1 MTFWLNSVSVGIV
14 LGTPLAYAAL
24 GELIAE
30 RAGVMNLGVEG
41 MMLIGAVV
49 GFIVTVRTQNAFLGM
64 AGAVV
69 AGAALASVHAVMT
82 VGLRVN
88 QIVMGLTLTILGAGL
103 SAYLGAG
110 YAGRRPGGEINAIP
124 IPVLSQLPVIGS
136 VLFNHDVF
144 VYAVPF
150 IAIGIWLL
158 IYRTR
163 FGLWLR
169 AAGEQPAAADAS
181 GVPVFL
187 IRYLAV
193 IVGGGFAGLA
203 GAYFSVVYT
212 HSWAEGMTGGR
223 GWIAIALVIFGT
235 WNPIVVLVGALIFG
249 FVDGL
254 NFELQSVGVP
264 VSSHLLAMMP
274 YVFTLVVL
282 IITWTRLRRR
292 RVGMPEAL
300 GLPYEREAR

>member
-1 MTFWLNSVSVGIV
+1 MTFWTNALSVGII

-41 MMLIGAVV
+41 MMLMGAVV
-49 GFIVTVRTQNAFLGM
+49 GFIVAIATKNAVAAF
-64 AGAVV
+64 AASIA
-69 AGAALASVHAVMT
+69 AGAALAALHAVMT

-103 SAYLGAG
+103 SAYIGTG
-110 YAGRRPGGEINAIP
+110 YSGRRPEVHVTAIP
-124 IPVLSQLPVIGS
+124 VPGLSAIPALGQ
-136 VLFNHDVF
+136 VLFSHDVF
-144 VYAVPF
+144 VYAAPF
-150 IAIGIWLL
+150 LAVAIWLVL
-158 IYRTR
+158 HRSR
-163 FGLWLR
+163 FGLALR
-169 AAGEQPAAADAS
+169 AAGEAPGAADAS

-187 IRYLAV
+187 IRYVAV
-193 IVGGGFAGLA
+193 IAGGGLAGLA

-212 HSWAEGMTGGR
+212 QGWAEGLTNGR

-235 WNPIVVLVGALIFG
+235 WDPIVVLIGALLFG

-254 NFELQSVGVP
+254 KFQFQGIGVP
-264 VSSHLLAMMP
+264 VPTQFLAMMP

-282 IITWTRLRRR
+282 VATWTRMRHRH
-292 RVGMPEAL
+292 VGMPEAL

>member
-1 MTFWLNSVSVGIV
+1 MTFWVNSLSAGIV

-41 MMLIGAVV
+41 MMLMGAVV
-49 GFIVTVRTQNAFLGM
+49 GFIVTLGTHSAV
-64 AGAVV
+64 AGFAAAIA
-69 AGAALASVHAVMT
+69 AGAAMGALHALMT
-82 VGLRVN
+82 IGLRVN
-88 QIVMGLTLTILGAGL
+88 QIVMGLTLTILGGGL
-103 SAYLGAG
+103 SAYIGTG
-110 YAGRRPGGEINAIP
+110 YSGRRPEVDISAVPLPGLSSL
-124 IPVLSQLPVIGS
+124 PVLGK
-136 VLFNHDVF
+136 VLFSHDVF
-144 VYAVPF
+144 AYAAPF
-150 IAIGIWLL
+150 LALAIWLFL
-158 IYRTR
+158 HRSR

-169 AAGEQPAAADAS
+169 AAGEQPGAADAS

-193 IVGGGFAGLA
+193 MAGGGLAGLA

-212 HSWAEGMTGGR
+212 RGWAEGMTNGR
-223 GWIAIALVIFGT
+223 GWIAIALVIFGN
-235 WNPIVVLVGALIFG
+235 WDPIAVLLGALLFG

-254 NFELQSVGVP
+254 NFQLQGIGVP
-264 VSSHLLAMMP
+264 VSTHLLAMMP

-282 IITWTRLRRR
+282 VATWTRMRHRHT
-292 RVGMPEAL
+292 GMPEAL

>member
-1 MTFWLNSVSVGIV
+1 
-14 LGTPLAYAAL
+14 
-24 GELIAE
+24 
-30 RAGVMNLGVEG
+30 
-41 MMLIGAVV
+41 MLMGAVV
-49 GFIVTVRTQNAFLGM
+49 GFIVTFATRNAFLGM
-64 AGAVV
+64 GAAVL
-69 AGAALASVHAVMT
+69 AGAALASLHAVMT

-88 QIVMGLTLTILGAGL
+88 QIVMGLTLTILGGGL

-110 YAGRRPGGEINAIP
+110 YAGRRPGADVSAIA
-124 IPVLSQLPVIGS
+124 IPVLSDLPLIGK
-136 VLFNHDVF
+136 VLFDHDLF

-150 IAIGIWLL
+150 LAVGIWLL
-158 IYRTR
+158 LYRSR

-169 AAGEQPAAADAS
+169 AAGEQPGAADAS

-193 IVGGGFAGLA
+193 MAGGGLAGLA

-212 HSWAEGMTGGR
+212 RAWAEGMTSGR

-235 WNPIVVLVGALIFG
+235 WNPIVVVVGALLFG

-264 VSSHLLAMMP
+264 VSTHLLAMMP
-274 YVFTLVVL
+274 YVFTLIVL
-282 IITWTRLRRR
+282 TVTWTRLRRR

>member
-1 MTFWLNSVSVGIV
+1 VTFWLNSVSVGIV

-235 WNPIVVLVGALIFG
+235 WNPIVVLAGALIFG

-254 NFELQSVGVP
+254 NFQLQSVGVP

>member
-1 MTFWLNSVSVGIV
+1 VTFWLNSVSVGIV

-254 NFELQSVGVP
+254 NFQLQSVGVP

>member
-49 GFIVTVRTQNAFLGM
+49 GFIVTVRTQNAVLGM

-169 AAGEQPAAADAS
+169 AAGEQPGAADAS

-212 HSWAEGMTGGR
+212 RSWAEGMTGGR

-254 NFELQSVGVP
+254 NFQLQSVGVP

-292 RVGMPEAL
+292 RVGMPEGL